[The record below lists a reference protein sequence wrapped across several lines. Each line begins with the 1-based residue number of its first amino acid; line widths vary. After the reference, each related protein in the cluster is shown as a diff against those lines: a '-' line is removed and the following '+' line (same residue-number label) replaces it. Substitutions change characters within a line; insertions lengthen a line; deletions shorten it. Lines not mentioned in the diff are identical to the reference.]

1 MSDLQERLAKLSA
14 AQRALL
20 MRKLAAQKNTL
31 KAVTDRSSL
40 PLSFSQQRLWF
51 LDQFE
56 PGSANY
62 NIPRAYRICGPLDIG
77 ALRRAFNEIVRRHE
91 SLRTTFAMQGD
102 APVQVIAPTLELE
115 IPLLETNDEAM
126 LHKLIMAEANRA
138 FELQQ
143 GPLFRAQIIRLA
155 PEDHALLFNQHHIIS
170 DGWSMGVFLR
180 ELNQL
185 YAAFIKGEPSP
196 LAEPRLQYADY
207 AVWQQQQGEAL
218 AKQLDYWKQKLAA
231 PPVLELTTDYP
242 RPAVQRYRGAILSRH
257 VAAPLAARLKQ
268 LAQQEQATLFMLLMA
283 VFQTLFHRYSN
294 QEDFTVGSPIAG
306 RNHSEL
312 EDIIGFFVNT
322 LVLRADLNGSP
333 TFRQLLA
340 RVRETS
346 LAAFSHQ
353 DVPFGKLVEELLPE
367 RDMSRNPLF
376 QVMFVL
382 QNTPHSELTL
392 HGTQVEQIHIPVET
406 EKFDL
411 SLSVVETATGLT
423 CTFSYS
429 TDLFDTTTIERMAGH
444 FLKLLQ
450 SVVSNPDQ
458 RVAELPL
465 LSESEQEQLA
475 NWNNT
480 DVDYHNDATIQ
491 QLIEQQVEKTPDAI
505 ALVFNEHKLS
515 YRELNKRANQLAHHL
530 ISMGARPETLVGLC
544 LERSLEMVIAIL
556 GVLKAG
562 AAYVPLDPTHPA
574 ERLNDILNDAQMPLL
589 LCSNNTATKLADTL
603 AKKIVL
609 DGNWPISADSADS
622 KPAPYNTLSS
632 AAYVIYTSG
641 STGKPKGVI
650 NHQAGICNRLLWMQ
664 QTFRLSGNDAVL
676 QKTPYSFDVSVWE
689 LLWPLMTGAR
699 LVLAKPDGHK
709 DPAYLAQIIDEQNI
723 TIIHFVPSMLQLFLD
738 TPEVEQHCCL
748 LRYVIC
754 SGEALS
760 PELVK
765 RYYNRLNTP
774 LHNLYGPTE
783 AAIDVTHWPCPQN
796 TAIGTVPIGKPIAN
810 TYIHVLDAQLRPVPI
825 GIAGELHIGGIQVA
839 HGYLNRPK
847 LTAERFIKDPFSDD
861 SDARLYKTGDL
872 ARYLPDGNIEY
883 LGRIDFQI
891 KLRGF
896 RIELG
901 EIESLLRQQPA
912 VNDAVVTLREDIPGD
927 QCLVAY
933 VIAESDAVPPHALT
947 SMLKAK
953 LPEYM
958 VPADIVF
965 LEAFPL
971 TTSGKIDRK
980 SLPAPA
986 HDRLRLGNE
995 FTAPRT
1001 PYEKRIARIWG
1012 EIMTLENPGLHDNFF
1027 ELGGHSLLA
1036 TRVITR
1042 INRAFDT
1049 QLPLRNLFESPT
1061 IAGLAQALL
1070 VNKTRALQEATLTTL
1085 FNQLKNLTEAEAEQL
1100 LAEKTA
1106 GEKS

>member
-1 MSDLQERLAKLSA
+1 MNDLRGRLAKLSPE
-14 AQRALL
+14 QRTLL
-20 MRKLAAQKNTL
+20 LRKLAAQKNTL

-62 NIPRAYRICGPLDIG
+62 NIPRAYRIRGPLDIN
-77 ALRRAFNEIVRRHE
+77 ALHQAFNEIVHRHE
-91 SLRTTFAMQGD
+91 SLRTTFAVMGD
-102 APVQVIAPTLELE
+102 APIQHIAPMLELD
-115 IPLLETNDEAM
+115 IPLLEANDETT
-126 LHKLIMAEANRA
+126 LHNLIMAEANRP
-138 FELQQ
+138 FDLQQ
-143 GPLFRAQIIRLA
+143 GPLLRAKIVRLA
-155 PEDHALLFNQHHIIS
+155 DANHVLLFNQHHIIS
-170 DGWSMGVFLR
+170 DGWSMGIFNR
-180 ELNQL
+180 ELQQL
-185 YAAFIKGEPSP
+185 YAAFAQHKPSP
-196 LAEPRLQYADY
+196 LAKLSLQYADF
-207 AVWQQQQGEAL
+207 AAWQQQQGESL
-218 AKQLDYWKQKLAA
+218 AQQIDYWKQKLASI
-231 PPVLELTTDYP
+231 PILELPSDHP
-242 RPAVQRYRGAILSRH
+242 RPAVQRYCGAILNQYI
-257 VAAPLAARLKQ
+257 ATPLTAQLKH

-283 VFQTLFHRYSN
+283 VFQTLLHRYSN
-294 QEDFTVGSPIAG
+294 QEDFTIGTPIAG

-322 LVLRADLNGSP
+322 LVLRADLSGSP
-333 TFRQLLA
+333 TLRQLLA

-353 DVPFGKLVEELLPE
+353 DVSFEKLVEELLPE

-392 HGTQVEQIHIPVET
+392 HGTRAEQIHIPVET

-411 SLSVVETATGLT
+411 SLYVMETANGLT

-429 TDLFDTTTIERMAGH
+429 TDLFDTATIERMAGH
-444 FLKLLQ
+444 FRKLLQ

-465 LSESEQEQLA
+465 LSESEQKQLA

-491 QLIEQQVEKTPDAI
+491 QLIEQQVYKTPDAI

-515 YRELNKRANQLAHHL
+515 YHELNRRANQLAHHL

-556 GVLKAG
+556 GVLKVG
-562 AAYVPLDPTHPA
+562 AAYVPLDPAHPA
-574 ERLNDILNDAQMPLL
+574 ERLYDILNDAQMPLL

-609 DGNWPISADSADS
+609 DGNWPIIADSADS
-622 KPAPYNTLSS
+622 NPAPYNALSS

-664 QTFRLSGNDAVL
+664 QTFQLSGNDAVL

-689 LLWPLMTGAR
+689 FLWPLMTGAR

-709 DPAYLAQIIDEQNI
+709 DTAYLAQIIDEQNI

-738 TPEVEQHCCL
+738 TPEVKQHCCS

-783 AAIDVTHWPCPQN
+783 AAIEVTHWPCSQN
-796 TAIGTVPIGKPIAN
+796 TDIGTVPIGKPIAN
-810 TYIHVLDAQLRPVPI
+810 TYIHLLDAQLRPVPI
-825 GIAGELHIGGIQVA
+825 GIAGELHIGGIQLA

-847 LTAERFIKDPFSDD
+847 LTAERFIKDPFSDEL
-861 SDARLYKTGDL
+861 DARLYKTGDL

-883 LGRIDFQI
+883 LGRIDFQV
-891 KLRGF
+891 KLRGY

-901 EIESLLRQQPA
+901 EIESLLRQHSS
-912 VNDAVVTLREDIPGD
+912 VKDAVAIVREDTPGD
-927 QCLVAY
+927 QRLTAY
-933 VIAESDAVPPHALT
+933 VIPEDNADNTQALMN
-947 SMLKAK
+947 MLKAK

-958 VPADIVF
+958 VPTDIVF
-965 LEAFPL
+965 LETFSL

-980 SLPAPA
+980 SLPEPA

-995 FTAPRT
+995 FTAPRS

-1012 EIMTLENPGLHDNFF
+1012 EIMALENPGLHDNFF

-1036 TRVITR
+1036 TRVISR
-1042 INRAFDT
+1042 INRDFDT

-1070 VNKTRALQEATLTTL
+1070 INKTRALQEATLTTRL
-1085 FNQLKNLTEAEAEQL
+1085 DQLENLTEAEAEEL

-1106 GEKS
+1106 REKS